1 MAALRANRPQVLR
14 GYGDTMRYMLD
25 TNICIALIRK
35 KPPTVLA
42 HITKHSIT
50 DIALSSITIA
60 ELQFGVSKSIV
71 PHQNQQALDHF
82 LLPFTFLDFDH
93 TATSVYGTI
102 RAFLEAQGTPIGALD
117 TLIAAQAIAYDL
129 ILVTKN
135 TREFMRVPNLVLE
148 DWTKL

>member
-1 MAALRANRPQVLR
+1 
-14 GYGDTMRYMLD
+14 MRYLLD

-60 ELQFGVSKSIV
+60 ELQFGVSKSTV

-129 ILVTKN
+129 ILVTN
-135 TREFMRVPNLVLE
+135 NSREFMRVPNLVLE
-148 DWTKL
+148 DWTQPEPETPSR